1 MSNNSNKHISNAVI
15 RRLPRYF
22 RYLRELLKS
31 DVLRI
36 SSKELSENMG
46 TTASQIRQDLNC
58 FGGFGQQGYGY
69 NVNSLYSEISHILGV
84 DCNFSAII
92 VGIGN
97 LGKALATNP
106 LFEKRGVKIC
116 GLFDID
122 ENVIGKNYDDVTVM
136 DVKHINDF
144 CKSKKIDIA
153 VITTPKAVA
162 YDTALTLAKSG
173 IKGILNFS
181 NAELKLDEFPELHI
195 ENVHLGDPLMILC
208 YEIAKNR

>member
-1 MSNNSNKHISNAVI
+1 MLLLGIS
-15 RRLPRYF
+15 F
-22 RYLRELLKS
+22 QK
-31 DVLRI
+31 
-36 SSKELSENMG
+36 
-46 TTASQIRQDLNC
+46 
-58 FGGFGQQGYGY
+58 
-69 NVNSLYSEISHILGV
+69 LY
-84 DCNFSAII
+84 
-92 VGIGN
+92 
-97 LGKALATNP
+97 
-106 LFEKRGVKIC
+106 
-116 GLFDID
+116 
-122 ENVIGKNYDDVTVM
+122 
-136 DVKHINDF
+136 F